1 MKAIHSK
8 KIKKGL
14 QLVKNLLIAI
24 KLKIKKI

>member
-1 MKAIHSK
+1 MKAIHSI

-14 QLVKNLLIAI
+14 LLVKNLLIAI